1 MKARKPN
8 PMKTDHFTFIDLFA
22 GIGGMRIPF
31 DRLGGKCVFSSEWDN
46 HAQQTY
52 YHNFG
57 EMPEGDITKI
67 DEKDIPNH
75 DILLAGFPCQPFSI
89 IGDKQGFSD
98 TRGTLF
104 FDIERIL
111 SEQKPAAFLLEN
123 VRQLLSHD
131 KGRTFAVIQDSLSRL
146 GYTIYDDVLN
156 ALDFGL
162 PQKRERIFI
171 VGFREPL
178 AFDFPQGNGAYKPL
192 SEVLEPDEQV
202 DPTLVASEAHPKIPS

>member
-1 MKARKPN
+1 MIYLLELVVCVFR
-8 PMKTDHFTFIDLFA
+8 
-22 GIGGMRIPF
+22 F
-31 DRLGGKCVFSSEWDN
+31 DRLGGKCVFSSEWDQ

-57 EMPEGDITKI
+57 EMPAGDITEI
-67 DEKDIPNH
+67 DERNIQEH

-89 IGDKQGFSD
+89 IGDKQGFAD

-111 SEQKPAAFLLEN
+111 SEKKPAAFLLEN

-131 KGRTFAVIQDSLSRL
+131 KGRTFAAIQDLLARL
-146 GYTIYDDVLN
+146 GYTTYHEVLN

-178 AFDFPQGNGAYKPL
+178 AFDFPREMVLTNPCQKFL
-192 SEVLEPDEQV
+192 SRMRRSIRL
-202 DPTLVASEAHPKIPS
+202 